1 MSEVHLSA
9 PSKTPAQSAKIR
21 SADVVVVGGGI
32 TGKACALGLAQLGLN
47 TIEIA
52 PDLGQTV
59 STPQGLQWG
68 QRIYAFSPS
77 TQKLL
82 AHLQI

>member
-1 MSEVHLSA
+1 MSEVHLST

-52 PDLGQTV
+52 PDLGQAQI
-59 STPQGLQWG
+59 PL
-68 QRIYAFSPS
+68 
-77 TQKLL
+77 LL
-82 AHLQI
+82 AQLFLEKKITRK